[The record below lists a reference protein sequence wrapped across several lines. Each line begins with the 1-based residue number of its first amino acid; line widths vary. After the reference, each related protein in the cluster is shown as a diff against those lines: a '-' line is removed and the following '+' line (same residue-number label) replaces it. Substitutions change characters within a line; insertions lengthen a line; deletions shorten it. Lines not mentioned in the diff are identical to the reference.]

1 MFESVDRVAE
11 GLRANGYLTGRDVAT
26 QVYLASRLGKPL
38 LVEGPAGSGRST
50 LAVATAAAAGARL
63 FSVAC
68 HRAMTAEEATYSW
81 DSARQLLHLRE
92 AEAKGRSRDRAR
104 SEAFTPEFLLPGPV
118 LSAFRETGTSVLLF
132 RDVDSAGDAVQQW
145 VTEFLERPIV
155 EIPALGCISAA
166 VAPLV
171 FLTVSTAADLPPN
184 LPHRC
189 LAVSL
194 SYPPFDAEVE
204 ILLKHVQGLS
214 RPLAAQIANVAG
226 RLRMHPLVVRP
237 GLAESLDWARAL
249 VALRASVLTP
259 AIVDQTVGCVL
270 KDARDI
276 DRMRGASLTALLGG
290 AMDRSG

>member
-1 MFESVDRVAE
+1 MFESVDAVAE
-11 GLRANGYLTGRDVAT
+11 GLRANGYLAGRDVAT

-38 LVEGPAGSGRST
+38 LVEGPAGSGRSS
-50 LAVATAAAAGARL
+50 LAVATAAGASARL
-63 FSVAC
+63 FVVAC
-68 HRAMTAEEATYSW
+68 DAAMTASEATHSW
-81 DSARQLLHLRE
+81 DTDRQLLHLRE
-92 AEAKGRSRDRAR
+92 AEAKGRSHDRATT
-104 SEAFTPEFLLPGPV
+104 EAFAAEFLVPGPV

-171 FLTVSTAADLPPN
+171 FLTAGKAADLPPN
-184 LPHRC
+184 LLHRC

-194 SYPPFDAEVE
+194 SYPPFEAEVE

-249 VALRASVLTP
+249 VALRASMLTP